1 MDKDKSKSK
10 ASLLRTISLSPN
22 CAPEEADYE
31 GAPNTDNPSKSEQAN
46 VHQFILS
53 EFKEKYD
60 LLKSQY

>member
-31 GAPNTDNPSKSEQAN
+31 DSNAQDTSTKKEQAN